1 MLETELKRG
10 GKSLKEY
17 RGGALKKIL
26 DSIGVTSL
34 NKLLTDLGLGKR
46 TGSIIAERFYSGLQI
61 REGIE
66 EPKPVLIVDNKIE
79 SVTVRFAKCCLPV
92 HGDRVVAHS
101 DTERGMVIHHKKCK
115 QVAPFIKK
123 DARYMPAIW
132 GENKN
137 DHVYKVNIDVNTKD
151 KVGVLSDLGS
161 VFARSGINIGSVNT
175 KTIDKK
181 FAGFKIEIEVEDK
194 QELRAI
200 MQKVRAQKFTTSC
213 KRNINEK

>member
-10 GKSLKEY
+10 GKSLTEY

-92 HGDRVVAHS
+92 HGDKVVAHS
-101 DTERGMVIHHKKCK
+101 DTERGMVIHHKRCK

-137 DHVYKVNIDVNTKD
+137 DHVYKVKIDVNTKD

-181 FAGFKIEIEVEDK
+181 FAGFEIEIEVEDK
-194 QELRAI
+194 HELRAI